1 MRKSLVHSILFLVLC
16 PFFAVGQENSKSF
29 NEHFNSFKYL
39 ELEQGLSNLRVT
51 CCLQDQRGFMW
62 FGTRLGL
69 NSYNGLKFRT
79 FFPIP
84 DNSSSLLNS
93 EISVIRESEDGVI
106 WIGTAKGLC
115 AYDYKKET
123 FTRYQHLNNSLG
135 ILDLAVE
142 DSTVVW
148 FNTGEAL
155 YRYHTPTKVV
165 KRYPIKDRFN
175 PSRIFRTS
183 SGTLFVMSLSGD
195 LFRYHPNKDAFT
207 SIKIFN
213 EHEVSGVSLHFDIAE
228 MPNENLLITSSLS
241 GVKMYNVRTQEVV
254 PLLPKGN
261 SIVPS
266 YIHVALRRHNG
277 DIWFGTE
284 NGIYIIKNNDIR
296 SLSDVI
302 HISKSSEA
310 GTSLSDNAIYAL
322 YEDIEHGVWIG
333 TFSRGVN
340 YMPATIPDFQIITSF
355 NAMGSENLNVVR
367 EIISDAEDC
376 LWVSSEDAGLFT
388 YHPNGMDRV
397 MHHVPLSYEGR
408 TANSIQTLLIDEGKL
423 WIGTFDQGIY
433 IYDLKT
439 ARVEKHF
446 HNLPSSRNDIIS
458 NAILHLFKS
467 SEGDIMVGTMV
478 GLYCYD
484 REAQLFEVVE
494 GERTGFTNYIYQ
506 TRDDTIWVA
515 TLNQGLYKLKK
526 KGHTYKAIKQPIAW
540 DDVTTVFEDSK
551 GNFWIGTNT
560 HGLFLYDR
568 KKKRMEQKGINVN
581 SNNIAICKIIE
592 DMNSNL
598 WISTSNGLFW
608 YNLQTE
614 EQIRYGVHNSFP
626 TDQFNFNAGCIGQDG
641 QLYFGTFKGLI
652 TFDPNKL
659 QRLRKSFKVCFSDFN
674 ADESSFSVSCAVP
687 LYSSPQGL
695 WYRYKV
701 EGVDKDWI
709 IVQGAPTIKYN
720 NLNPGKYQL
729 RVEAS
734 TINGLWQDANKEFS
748 ILEIQIPFPVLRSPL
763 ALSIY
768 TVFLLAVIAAGIRAY
783 WKTNRNKRQ
792 QRVEKMRSEMNKEL
806 LNDKIK
812 FFTDITHEIRTPL
825 TLIMGS
831 IERMDKSIQQPAEK
845 SGKEPPLQILR
856 ENANRLQ
863 NLVNQLLDFRKM
875 EASSYAVDMQQVDV
889 KQIVNNLFILFT
901 PVAEQKGI
909 HYEINMC
916 DEDCYVMAD
925 PEALTKIVNNMLSN
939 ATKYCEKLVELELVV
954 AEGDVVLRVNND
966 GQHISHEE
974 LRTVFKPF
982 QQIYRGGANTTI
994 NGTGLGLSLA
1004 KKMADL
1010 QNASFFYDEDHVLNS
1025 FVLSLPRID
1034 KAMDDDGAKREE
1046 SSRIAMNDEADAFN
1060 SEISLLIVDDE
1071 AGLRQ
1076 FVAEELSEKYTI
1088 YQADN
1093 GKSAMELLERH
1104 NISLIITDIMMPVM
1118 DGIELCQKVKS
1129 DVRYCHIPIVMLTAK
1144 VSLNDHVEALNSKSD
1159 AYIEKPFHL
1168 SELMAQVQNLL
1179 ENRKLLCSAYMKSPF
1194 AMSENVAKNDID
1206 NQFLKSLSDYI
1217 YSSIPDRDVTVEM
1230 LAAHANMSYRTLF
1243 RKIKGLTS
1251 LTPNEFIRYIKL
1263 KKATELLD
1271 GSIPIKRVAEMT
1283 GFSSTA
1289 YFTAC
1294 FTKQFGI
1301 SPGKVIEKNHKHK

>member
-1 MRKSLVHSILFLVLC
+1 MRKSHIIGAFIMLLLPMMVT
-16 PFFAVGQENSKSF
+16 GQTVNVSTKQNSYTF
-29 NEHFNSFKYL
+29 RHI

-69 NSYNGLKFRT
+69 NCYNGLKFQS
-79 FFPIP
+79 FYPIQG
-84 DNSSSLLNS
+84 NNSSLLNS
-93 EISVIRESEDGVI
+93 EISVIRESSDGLI

-228 MPNENLLITSSLS
+228 MPNDNLLITSSLS
-241 GVKMYNVRTQEVV
+241 GAKIYNVRTHELM
-254 PLLPKGN
+254 PLLQKGN
-261 SIVPS
+261 SVVPS

-277 DIWFGTE
+277 DIWLGTE
-284 NGIYIIKNNDIR
+284 NGIYMIKNNNIR
-296 SLSDVI
+296 NLSDVI
-302 HISKSSEA
+302 HVTKSS
-310 GTSLSDNAIYAL
+310 GTGTDLSDNAIYAL
-322 YEDIEHGVWIG
+322 YEDLEHGVWIG
-333 TFSRGVN
+333 TFSRGIN
-340 YMPATIPDFQIITSF
+340 YMPATTPDFLKITSL
-355 NAMGSENLNVVR
+355 NPAGNENLNVVR
-367 EIISDAEDC
+367 EITCDAEGRI
-376 LWVSSEDAGLFT
+376 WISSEDAGLFT
-388 YHPNGMDRV
+388 YQPNNMDGV
-397 MHHVPLSYEGR
+397 MLPVPVSYDGR
-408 TANSIQTLLIDEGKL
+408 TTNSIQTLLIDDGKL
-423 WIGTFDQGIY
+423 WIGTFDEGIY
-433 IYDLKT
+433 IYDLNT
-439 ARVEKHF
+439 ARIERHF
-446 HNLPSSRNDIIS
+446 HNLPSSHNDIIS
-458 NAILHLFKS
+458 NAILHLFRS

-478 GLYCYD
+478 GLYHFD
-484 REAQLFEVVE
+484 RTTNLFEVVE
-494 GERTGFTNYIYQ
+494 GDKTGFTNYIFQ

-515 TLNQGLYKLKK
+515 TLNQGLFKLKK
-526 KGHTYKAIKQPIAW
+526 TGRVYKAIKQPTTW

-568 KKKRMEQKGINVN
+568 KKKKMEQKGINVN
-581 SNNIAICKIIE
+581 GNNIAVCKIIE

-598 WISTSNGLFW
+598 WISTSNGLFC
-608 YNLQTE
+608 YNILTE
-614 EQIRYGVHNSFP
+614 EQIRYGVHNSLP
-626 TDQFNFNAGCIGQDG
+626 TDQFNFNAGCIGHDG

-659 QRLRKSFKVCFSDFN
+659 QKLRKSFKVYFSDFN
-674 ADESSFSVSCAVP
+674 SDESSFSVDCAVP
-687 LYSSPQGL
+687 LYSSSQGL

-701 EGVDKDWI
+701 SGVDKDWI

-720 NLNPGKYQL
+720 NLKPGNYQL
-729 RVEAS
+729 LVDAS
-734 TINGLWQDANKEFS
+734 TINGLWQDGNVESS
-748 ILEIQIPFPVLRSPL
+748 ILEIHIPYPPLRSPL
-763 ALSIY
+763 ALFIY
-768 TVFLLAVIAAGIRAY
+768 SLLLLTAVIFGIRTY
-783 WKTNRNKRQ
+783 RKIMKDRRQ
-792 QRVEKMRSEMNKEL
+792 RRIEKMRNEMSKEL

-831 IERMDKSIQQPAEK
+831 IERMDKTDRLSTEK
-845 SGKEPPLQILR
+845 NEKETPLLILKK
-856 ENANRLQ
+856 NVNRLQ

-875 EASSYAVDMQQVDV
+875 EVSSYAVDIKKVDV
-889 KQIVNNLFILFT
+889 KPIVNNLFSLFT
-901 PVAEQKGI
+901 PVAEHKGI
-909 HYEINMC
+909 HYKINIC
-916 DEDCYVMAD
+916 DDDCFVMAD

-939 ATKYCEKLVELELVV
+939 ATKYCEKKLELELVV
-954 AEGDVVLRVNND
+954 VDGNVVVRVNND

-974 LRTVFKPF
+974 LKTVFKPF
-982 QQIYRGGANTTI
+982 QQIYRGGVNTTI

-1010 QNASFFYDEDHVLNS
+1010 QNAAFFYDEDHTLNS

-1034 KAMDDDGAKREE
+1034 KTVDDKEANQSAIDGIVITDDSTA
-1046 SSRIAMNDEADAFN
+1046 SDSDV
-1060 SEISLLIVDDE
+1060 SLLLVDDE
-1071 AGLRQ
+1071 AELRQ
-1076 FVAEELSEKYTI
+1076 FIADELTEKYNI

-1093 GKSAMELLERH
+1093 GQTAMELLERH

-1118 DGIELCQKVKS
+1118 DGIELCQKIKA
-1129 DVRYCHIPIVMLTAK
+1129 DIRYCHIPIVMLTAK
-1144 VSLNDHVEALNSKSD
+1144 VSLNDHIEALNSKSD

-1168 SELMAQVQNLL
+1168 SELLAQVQNLL
-1179 ENRKLLCSAYMKSPF
+1179 ENRKLLCSAYVKSPY
-1194 AMSENVAKNDID
+1194 AMTENMARNDID
-1206 NQFLKSLSDYI
+1206 NQFLKKLSDFI
-1217 YSSIPDRDVTVEM
+1217 YNVIPDKDVTVEM
-1230 LAAHANMSYRTLF
+1230 LAEHVCMSYRTLF

-1251 LTPNEFIRYIKL
+1251 LTPNEFIRYTKL
-1263 KKATELLD
+1263 KKATELLAQ
-1271 GSIPIKRVAEMT
+1271 SLPIKQVAELT
-1283 GFSSTA
+1283 GFSSVA
-1289 YFTAC
+1289 YFTSC
-1294 FTKQFGI
+1294 FNRQFGV
-1301 SPGKVIEKNHKHK
+1301 SPGKFISKSNDN